1 MNPYREAP
9 ENECWAVTHR
19 CRCPAPFHF
28 MENTVLLKARDE
40 DDAVHQARVGLEE
53 SGHDVLALV
62 DAHPVLRSEPNCNG
76 EGGG

>member
-1 MNPYREAP
+1 
-9 ENECWAVTHR
+9 
-19 CRCPAPFHF
+19 